1 MIKSTGKRCLL
12 IAFAVVALL
21 LATAGVVQATR
32 GSNAGAAQEPVN
44 DDVIVI
50 SRTVD
55 IRGEINGTVIAI
67 GSTIDVDAVINGDV
81 ILAGGKIQIS
91 ENSKISGNVFLA
103 SSDTQIM
110 GNIQGSLA
118 SASLSLN
125 LSGNAVI
132 QRNAYTVGYSVEIGA
147 NAHIGQNLYAA
158 NFQTI
163 LTGSIEKN
171 ARISASAIEVRGRI
185 NGDAEFSVA
194 APGEPTFYLSLLPG
208 VPSVHES
215 GLRVY
220 DGAVISG
227 NLQYTSTVNQ
237 DSNIH
242 IQNTPIFLTP
252 IPQEPEKQAANT
264 KPVQST
270 TSTFVMTW
278 LWSFLSRLITF
289 LLLGGVIL
297 WLIPSAIRFTSK
309 QIKSRFFPTAGIGFV
324 TIITGLILVILIPAA
339 FVAIGLLVSYLT
351 LGGMNLAWFG
361 VIGAIVLLSIA
372 TFLFALF
379 NVSILAS
386 CYALGDVLL
395 SKISDEHPSR
405 RFLVMLAGVS
415 VYVLLRSAPYIGWMF
430 GPVAAILGMGALWLM
445 ILRKLRKKDLEEVN

>member
-1 MIKSTGKRCLL
+1 MINSTGKRFLL
-12 IAFAVVALL
+12 IVVIVNALIL
-21 LATAGVVQATR
+21 VTAGVAQAMR
-32 GSNAGAAQEPVN
+32 GGSAGSAQGPVN
-44 DDVIVI
+44 DDVFII
-50 SRTVD
+50 SRTVA
-55 IRGEINGTVIAI
+55 IQGEINGTVMAI

-91 ENSKISGNVFLA
+91 ENTKISGNVFLA
-103 SSDTQIM
+103 SSDTHIL

-118 SASLSLN
+118 SASLSLI
-125 LSGNAVI
+125 LSNNAVV
-132 QRNAYTVGYSVEIGA
+132 QRNAYLTGYSVEIGP
-147 NAHIGQNLYAA
+147 NTHINQNLYAA
-158 NFQTI
+158 DFQT
-163 LTGSIEKN
+163 LLNGSVERD
-171 ARISASAIEVRGRI
+171 ARISASAIEIRGKI
-185 NGDAEFSVA
+185 DGDAEFTVA

-242 IQNTPIFLTP
+242 IKNTPIFLTP
-252 IPQEPEKQAANT
+252 VPQEPEKQAANS

-297 WLIPSAIRFTSK
+297 WLIPSAIRFTSR
-309 QIKSRFFPTAGIGFV
+309 QIKNKFFPTAGIGFV
-324 TIITGLILVILIPAA
+324 TIITGTILMILIPAA
-339 FVAIGLLVSYLT
+339 FIAIGFLISYLT

-372 TFLFALF
+372 AFLFALF
-379 NVSILAS
+379 NVSILVS

-395 SKISDEHPSR
+395 SKMSDEHPSR

-430 GPVAAILGMGALWLM
+430 GPVAAILGMGGLWLM
-445 ILRKLRKKDLEEVN
+445 ILRKLRREDLEEAK